1 MKNWI
6 GKIGGICMALA
17 ALGVQAAPV
26 TVDPWHT
33 AGNGNIAWPG
43 GNWSVPGL
51 VLSANTLSGWGN
63 ATVTGQAVIW
73 AQGFSDLQGTTYIGS
88 GVFADIGLM
97 PLYGNTSGVT
107 LYDFDLGV
115 WGGTSSNVAVRI
127 YNGDYSQILSQ
138 GAMTVGAQHGSFL
151 ANVFSPNGIH
161 IQFSSL
167 TNQVAIDNIR
177 LEGGNPLNIAPV
189 PEPETYAMFLAGLG
203 LMGGIARRRKRQQ
216 VSA

>member
-6 GKIGGICMALA
+6 GTIGGICVALA
-17 ALGVQAAPV
+17 ALGAQAAPV
-26 TVDPWHT
+26 TVSPWHT
-33 AGNGNIAWPG
+33 AGNGNITWPG
-43 GNWSVPGL
+43 GNWSISGL
-51 VLSANTLSGWGN
+51 QLTAIALSDWGN
-63 ATVTGQAVIW
+63 APQTDWGRVQAY
-73 AQGFSDLQGTTYIGS
+73 GFSDLGHVTYISS
-88 GVFADIGLM
+88 GVGDIGLM
-97 PLYGNTSGVT
+97 PTTGNTSGVT